1 MAEDR
6 QIKNLKMPPHSLE
19 AEQSV
24 LGGLILDNDAW
35 EKIAEKIVSE
45 DFYRKDHRLIFRALH
60 YLAENARPMDVVTL
74 FEFLEQE
81 GEADEIGGL
90 AYIADLAKNT
100 PSASNIGA
108 YADIVRERA
117 VLSLE

>member
-1 MAEDR
+1 MSEDR
-6 QIKNLKMPPHSLE
+6 QVKNIKMPPHSLE

-45 DFYRKDHRLIFRALH
+45 DFYRNDHRLIFKALH
-60 YLAENARPMDVVTL
+60 YLAENNRPMDVVTL

-100 PSASNIGA
+100 PSASNIGCR
-108 YADIVRERA
+108 I
-117 VLSLE
+117 LSTGLFSSRP